1 MIEAAAPA
9 GTITQAFSW
18 LPPASEKGIRAC
30 QWIQEK
36 HAPFSGSR

>member
-1 MIEAAAPA
+1 MIEAAAPD

-18 LPPASEKGIRAC
+18 LPPQAKGTRAC